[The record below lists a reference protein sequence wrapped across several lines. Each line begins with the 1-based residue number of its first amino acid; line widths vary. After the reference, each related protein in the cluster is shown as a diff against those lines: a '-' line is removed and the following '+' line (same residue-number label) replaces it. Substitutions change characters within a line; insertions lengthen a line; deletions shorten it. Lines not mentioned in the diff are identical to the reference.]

1 MCRDIEKIFNFQT
14 PITYFNN
21 PSPHFR
27 RNMDLFN
34 IDTFTSNG
42 EAT

>member
-1 MCRDIEKIFNFQT
+1 MCRDIENIFNSKI
-14 PITYFNN
+14 PITYFNKS
-21 PSPHFR
+21 SPHFR